1 MEQHASGAPDPVAL
15 DLPSFVDSADGTAVA
30 TYDLGGVGP
39 DLLLVH
45 ATGFCAGVWAPMV
58 ARLDGHRVAALDIR
72 GHGRSGAPDTMDWE
86 ATGQDVLAGVDALTL
101 DRPVGVGHSMGGA
114 SLLMA
119 EIQRPGT
126 FAALWVFEPIV
137 FPPNLPRPAPGQPNP
152 MVEAA
157 RRRRDSF
164 PSADVALTN
173 FASKRPLD
181 ELAPECLEAYVHA
194 GFEHHADG
202 SLTLRCRPEFEAST
216 YAAGSSHR
224 TWAHLG
230 EVRCPVTVVRGRVEP
245 GPALLAPGIA
255 ERLPQGAL
263 EEHPELGHFA
273 PLAAL
278 DLMAS
283 SIRRVTGVGTSGGN
297 ATGAEADGADRH
309 P

>member
-1 MEQHASGAPDPVAL
+1 MTQYPDRDGPTAFDDPRFVA
-15 DLPSFVDSADGTAVA
+15 SADGTPVAV
-30 TYDLGGVGP
+30 YDLGGAGR

-45 ATGFCAGVWAPMV
+45 ATGFCAGVWGPLAD
-58 ARLDGHRVAALDIR
+58 RLAGHRLAALDVR
-72 GHGRSGAPDTMDWE
+72 GHGRSGAPAAMDWE
-86 ATGQDVLAGVDALTL
+86 ATGQDVLAAVDVLGL

-137 FPPNLPRPAPGQPNP
+137 FPPDLPRPEPGTPNP

-164 PSADVALTN
+164 PSADLALTN

-181 ELAPECLEAYVHA
+181 ELAPECLEAYVRF
-194 GFEHHADG
+194 GFEHHEDG
-202 SLTLRCRPEFEAST
+202 SVSLRCRPEFEAST
-216 YAAGSSHR
+216 YAAGSTHG
-224 TWAHLG
+224 TWGRLG
-230 EVRCPVTVVRGRVEP
+230 EVACPVTVVRGRPDP

-255 ERLPQGAL
+255 DRLPAGTL
-263 EEHPELGHFA
+263 EEHPEVGHFA

-278 DLMAS
+278 DDMAAS
-283 SIRRVTGVGTSGGN
+283 VTRAAAAG
-297 ATGAEADGADRH
+297 R
-309 P
+309 